1 MANRM
6 DSAVDF
12 AKEIVRKSKAMQI
25 SNSRMLKVDYGKAVA
40 KEYKELRYYCNKCGL
55 DVKEVLRKAEAEC

>member
-25 SNSRMLKVDYGKAVA
+25 TGSRMLRVDYGKAVA

-55 DVKEVLRKAEAEC
+55 DVKEVLRKAEIE

>member
-12 AKEIVRKSKAMQI
+12 AREIVNKSKAMQI
-25 SNSRMLKVDYGKAVA
+25 TGSRMLRVDYGKAVA

-55 DVKEVLRKAEAEC
+55 DVKEVLRRAETE

>member
-25 SNSRMLKVDYGKAVA
+25 TGSRMLKVDYEKAVA

-55 DVKEVLRKAEAEC
+55 DVKEVLRKAEAE